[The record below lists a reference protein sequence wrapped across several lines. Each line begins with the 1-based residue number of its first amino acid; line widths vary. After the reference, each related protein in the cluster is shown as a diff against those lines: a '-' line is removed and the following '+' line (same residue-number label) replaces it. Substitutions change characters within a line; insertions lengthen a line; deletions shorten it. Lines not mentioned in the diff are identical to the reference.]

1 MTTDNCSSEASD
13 TIRTSHNFELE
24 WTRDGMSP
32 MLVTINGHEVD
43 PIAPAFDGD
52 CLSVPS
58 LYEIEPPKFPHRLAT
73 EFTSEEIEE
82 MRGGHFSEAVL
93 TRIRDDLRRHHSSSF
108 NTLPKID

>member
-1 MTTDNCSSEASD
+1 MEHDNCSRQMPI

-24 WTRDGMSP
+24 WTRDGMYP
-32 MLVTINGHEVD
+32 TLVAINGHEID

-73 EFTSEEIEE
+73 EFTDEEIEE

-93 TRIRDDLRRHHSSSF
+93 TRIRDDLRSLRSSSF